1 MFMTE
6 RELNRLADLIAERLE
21 KRGLCIPEPRNGQ
34 ALVVEV
40 VDINT
45 MPVSLRGA
53 QAEQPIHPDISHIQG
68 MRSVPER

>member
-21 KRGLCIPEPRNGQ
+21 KRGLCIAAPRNGQ
-34 ALVVEV
+34 ALLVED

-45 MPVSLRGA
+45 LPSGLRGA
-53 QAEQPIHPDISHIQG
+53 QG
-68 MRSVPER
+68 